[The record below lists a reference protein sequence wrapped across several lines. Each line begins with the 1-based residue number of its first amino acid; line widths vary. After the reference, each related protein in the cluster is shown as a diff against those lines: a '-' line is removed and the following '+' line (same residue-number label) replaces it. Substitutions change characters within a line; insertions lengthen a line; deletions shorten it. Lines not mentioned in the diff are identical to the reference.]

1 MTRAKNNITEI
12 LSLLCSIANEFLI
25 DRIFYNC
32 VIVCY
37 LFKYGKPDTREGR
50 QNVAQGRFNSSVAV
64 PLTSQR
70 ASMANR
76 REFPLSV
83 PDEGSRDDA
92 GEGKA
97 QSFAENSKR
106 DHIEE
111 YIRSYIY
118 FKGIGP
124 KLHSISIETSGSL
137 VNLLKRTCS
146 NVNRNYAK

>member
-1 MTRAKNNITEI
+1 MKDQQQVRGRIFFYNRTNKGLIHKYGDENERNDLLTVNWDMTRAKNNITEI

-64 PLTSQR
+64 PLTSPE
-70 ASMANR
+70 SMANR

-83 PDEGSRDDA
+83 PDEEVVMMQAKEKHRVS
-92 GEGKA
+92 
-97 QSFAENSKR
+97 ENIKR
-106 DHIEE
+106 DNIE
-111 YIRSYIY
+111 S
-118 FKGIGP
+118 
-124 KLHSISIETSGSL
+124 T
-137 VNLLKRTCS
+137 
-146 NVNRNYAK
+146 